1 MKKVIIIQARMTSTR
16 LPGKILKDV
25 GGKPML
31 SQQLNRLR
39 DCELVDEIIIATTIN
54 ETDNEVEELA
64 KSENIECFRGDELDV
79 LSRYTGAARK
89 TNADIV
95 IRLTADCPLIDAEIV
110 DEIIKDLI
118 ENIDKCDYVSNT
130 EKRTYPRG
138 LDVEAFF
145 ADTLFRLDRLGK
157 SQTSREHVTT
167 YLRGENTD
175 LFLIRQVCDEADNSD
190 LRLTVDNAEDLELIR
205 RLYDEL
211 NLSEEKLSYREII
224 KYLRDNPELIEINK
238 GLKTWNPT
246 KNQH

>member
-39 DCELVDEIIIATTIN
+39 DCELVDEIVIATTVN
-54 ETDNEVEELA
+54 KTDDGVEELA
-64 KSENIECFRGDELDV
+64 KSENIEFFRGDEHDV
-79 LSRYTGAARK
+79 LSRYIGAAK
-89 TNADIV
+89 QTNADAV
-95 IRLTADCPLIDAEIV
+95 VRLTADCPLIDAGVV
-110 DEIIKDLI
+110 DKIIGELI
-118 ENIDKCDYVSNT
+118 ENSNKCDYVSNT

-145 ADTLFRLDRLGK
+145 VDTLFRLDRLGK
-157 SQTSREHVTT
+157 SQTAREHVTT
-167 YLRGENTD
+167 YLRGERED
-175 LFLIRQVCDEADNSD
+175 LFLIRQVCDEVDNSD
-190 LRLTVDNAEDLELIR
+190 LRLTVDNAEDLELVR
-205 RLYDEL
+205 KLYDEL

-238 GLKTWNPT
+238 GLETWNPT